1 MGSAGQREFDM
12 ASRTMAA
19 RIGAGLAAAAAL
31 LLVGFEVTDE
41 PARTPAQAHS
51 AATPAATLAAA
62 PAAPAA
68 PAVNPDFV
76 VRRILDIPGP
86 LKMGA
91 FHWDESGA
99 PADGPVVITVDLD
112 AQVLSIFRGGY
123 EIGAAAILYGR
134 EDKPTPLG
142 AFPITQ
148 KRAKHVSNLYGAP
161 MPYMMRLTNDGITI
175 HGSDSVAPGYATH
188 GCVAVPNAFAKKL
201 FEASKVGDLVI
212 VTDGKRLQLGEAI
225 VRS

>member
-1 MGSAGQREFDM
+1 
-12 ASRTMAA
+12 MAA
-19 RIGAGLAAAAAL
+19 RIGAGLLAAAAL
-31 LLVGFEVTDE
+31 LVLGFEVADE
-41 PARTPAQAHS
+41 PARAPAQALS
-51 AATPAATLAAA
+51 PGQPQAARASLQA

-68 PAVNPDFV
+68 DPQFV

-91 FHWDESGA
+91 FHWDETGA
-99 PADGPVVITVDLD
+99 PAEGPVVITVDLE

-134 EDKPTPLG
+134 DDKPTPLG
-142 AFPITQ
+142 AFPISQ
-148 KRAKHVSNLYGAP
+148 KRARHVSNLYDAP

-188 GCVAVPNAFAKKL
+188 GCVAVPVEFARKL

-212 VTDGKRLQLGEAI
+212 VTRGKKLDLGEAI
-225 VRS
+225 VRT

>member
-1 MGSAGQREFDM
+1 MAG
-12 ASRTMAA
+12 RTIAA
-19 RIGAGLAAAAAL
+19 RMGAGLLAAAAL
-31 LLVGFEVTDE
+31 LVVGFEVANE
-41 PARTPAQAHS
+41 PAPTPAQAQ
-51 AATPAATLAAA
+51 AAGPAQAPVALAA
-62 PAAPAA
+62 PAP
-68 PAVNPDFV
+68 PPVDPNFV

-99 PADGPVVITVDLD
+99 PADGPVVITVDLE
-112 AQVLSIFRGGY
+112 AQTLSIFRGGY

-134 EDKPTPLG
+134 DDKPTPLG

-161 MPYMMRLTNDGITI
+161 MPWMMRLTNDGITI

-212 VTDGKRLQLGEAI
+212 VTSGKRLEMGEAI
-225 VRS
+225 VQS

>member
-1 MGSAGQREFDM
+1 MAG
-12 ASRTMAA
+12 RTMAA
-19 RIGAGLAAAAAL
+19 RIGAGLAAAVAL
-31 LLVGFEVTDE
+31 LVLGFEVADE
-41 PARTPAQAHS
+41 PARTPAQAQS
-51 AATPAATLAAA
+51 VTIAPTALAA

-68 PAVNPDFV
+68 NPDFV

-86 LKMGA
+86 LKMGE

-142 AFPITQ
+142 AFPISQ
-148 KRAKHVSNLYGAP
+148 KHARHVSNLYGAP

-188 GCVAVPNAFAKKL
+188 GCVAVPVPFAKRL
-201 FEASKVGDLVI
+201 FEAAKLGDVVI
-212 VTDGKRLQLGEAI
+212 VTKGKRLQMGEPI
-225 VRS
+225 VRT